1 MDLWGYDA
9 MPPELNKQLR
19 AGYKGSYAFR
29 EKIDIEGLNHP
40 KRMFDL
46 TEGLLRRKYSDSE
59 IEGILGGNFERVL
72 AQIWMA

>member
-1 MDLWGYDA
+1 MAQCPAAGSQQAAPFRLQRK
-9 MPPELNKQLR
+9 LQL
-19 AGYKGSYAFR
+19 R

-46 TEGLLRRKYSDSE
+46 TEGLIRRKYSDAD

-72 AQIWMA
+72 TQIWT